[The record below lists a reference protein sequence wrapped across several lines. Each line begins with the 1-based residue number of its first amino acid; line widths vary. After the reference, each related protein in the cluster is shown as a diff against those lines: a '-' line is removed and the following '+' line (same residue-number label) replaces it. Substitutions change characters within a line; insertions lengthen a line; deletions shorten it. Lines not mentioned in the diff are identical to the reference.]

1 VIVFSIYPWLRNA
14 DMSEKNVTFFGNVK
28 LVVAS
33 ILGVIL
39 LLFALQNMARVDL
52 TYLFWTFEARR
63 VVVIV
68 MSFVIG
74 IAVGWLLKA
83 HRSRT

>member
-1 VIVFSIYPWLRNA
+1 
-14 DMSEKNVTFFGNVK
+14 MSEKNVTFFGNVK

-74 IAVGWLLKA
+74 IGTTSYRTAQCPSGGLVAGC
-83 HRSRT
+83 RSRCK

>member
-1 VIVFSIYPWLRNA
+1 
-14 DMSEKNVTFFGNVK
+14 MSEKNVTFFGNVK
-28 LVVAS
+28 LIVAS

-39 LLFALQNMARVDL
+39 LLFALQNMARVDV
-52 TYLFWTFEARR
+52 TFLFWTFEARR

>member
-1 VIVFSIYPWLRNA
+1 
-14 DMSEKNVTFFGNVK
+14 MSEKNVTFFGNVK
-28 LVVAS
+28 LIIAS

-52 TYLFWTFEARR
+52 TFLFWTFEARR

-68 MSFVIG
+68 MSFIIG

>member
-1 VIVFSIYPWLRNA
+1 
-14 DMSEKNVTFFGNVK
+14 MSEKNVTFFGNVK

>member
-1 VIVFSIYPWLRNA
+1 
-14 DMSEKNVTFFGNVK
+14 MSEKNVTFFGNVK
-28 LVVAS
+28 LIVAS

-39 LLFALQNMARVDL
+39 LLFALQNMARVDV
-52 TYLFWTFEARR
+52 TFLFWTFEVRR

-83 HRSRT
+83 HRART

>member
-1 VIVFSIYPWLRNA
+1 
-14 DMSEKNVTFFGNVK
+14 MSEKNVTFFGNVK

-33 ILGVIL
+33 ILGAIL

-52 TYLFWTFEARR
+52 TFLFWTFEARR

>member
-1 VIVFSIYPWLRNA
+1 
-14 DMSEKNVTFFGNVK
+14 MGEKNVTFFGNVK
-28 LVVAS
+28 LIIAS

-39 LLFALQNMARVDL
+39 LLFALQNMARVDV
-52 TYLFWTFEARR
+52 TFLFWTFEARR

>member
-1 VIVFSIYPWLRNA
+1 
-14 DMSEKNVTFFGNVK
+14 MSEKNVTFFGNVK
-28 LVVAS
+28 LIIAS

-52 TYLFWTFEARR
+52 TFLFWTFEARR